1 MSKDNKEVK
10 TNGEYIDIRPS
21 LKKNKNRI
29 VAIAM
34 VIALLFPTIAGII
47 AMLIPQ
53 PEIEYSTTITGVHET
68 HVEQPIDKTD
78 EKEPEE
84 AASETTE
91 EDASETTE
99 VKPTTE
105 VK

>member
-34 VIALLFPTIAGII
+34 VIALLFPTIAGIV
-47 AMLIPQ
+47 AMLMPQ

-68 HVEQPIDKTD
+68 HVEQPVDKTD

-84 AASETTE
+84 ETE
-91 EDASETTE
+91 EAASETTE

>member
-34 VIALLFPTIAGII
+34 VIALLFPTIAGIV
-47 AMLIPQ
+47 AMLMPQ
-53 PEIEYSTTITGVHET
+53 PEIEYSTTITGVHDT
-68 HVEQPIDKTD
+68 HIEQPVDKTD
-78 EKEPEE
+78 EKESEEEETEE
-84 AASETTE
+84 A
-91 EDASETTE
+91 ASETTE

>member
-34 VIALLFPTIAGII
+34 VIALLFPTIAGIV
-47 AMLIPQ
+47 AMLMPQ
-53 PEIEYSTTITGVHET
+53 PEIEYSTTITGVHDT
-68 HVEQPIDKTD
+68 HIEQPVDKTD
-78 EKEPEE
+78 EKESEEEETEE

-99 VKPTTE
+99 VK
-105 VK
+105 

>member
-29 VAIAM
+29 VATAM
-34 VIALLFPTIAGII
+34 VIALLFPTIAGIV
-47 AMLIPQ
+47 AMLMPQ
-53 PEIEYSTTITGVHET
+53 PEIEYSTTITGVHDT
-68 HVEQPIDKTD
+68 HIEQPVDKTD
-78 EKEPEE
+78 EKESEEEETEE
-84 AASETTE
+84 A
-91 EDASETTE
+91 ASETTE

>member
-34 VIALLFPTIAGII
+34 VIALLFPTIAGIV

-68 HVEQPIDKTD
+68 HVEQPVDKTD
-78 EKEPEE
+78 EKESEEEETEE
-84 AASETTE
+84 A
-91 EDASETTE
+91 ASETTE

>member
-29 VAIAM
+29 VAVAM
-34 VIALLFPTIAGII
+34 VIALLFPTIAGIV
-47 AMLIPQ
+47 AMLMPQ
-53 PEIEYSTTITGVHET
+53 PEIEYSTTITGVHDT
-68 HVEQPIDKTD
+68 HIEQPVDKTD
-78 EKEPEE
+78 EKESEEEETEE

-99 VKPTTE
+99 VK
-105 VK
+105 